1 MLLPFAHVPHPAAPS
16 SLPRPNPPDGAD
28 ERQALSAVPGC
39 EAGAVVREVDE
50 DVRPAAVVA
59 NNARGLDL
67 RLSTRHLDA
76 QRNKTASCMLLV
88 PVTGDILILAF
99 LSSISPVAL

>member
-1 MLLPFAHVPHPAAPS
+1 MLLPLPHHTAADPS
-16 SLPRPNPPDGAD
+16 HRPNTPDGAD

-67 RLSTRHLDA
+67 RLSTRYLDA

-99 LSSISPVAL
+99 PSSISPVAL